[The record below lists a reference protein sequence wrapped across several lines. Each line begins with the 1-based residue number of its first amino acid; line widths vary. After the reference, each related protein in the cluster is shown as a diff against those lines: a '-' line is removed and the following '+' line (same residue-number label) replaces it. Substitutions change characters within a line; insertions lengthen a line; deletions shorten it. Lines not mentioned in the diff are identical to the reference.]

1 MGNRE
6 PIEKSLPIA
15 KVFVALLFF
24 PPIFFPMSNSFTQT
38 ENHENLAAD
47 AGQWEAEQAMLADA
61 AWEQAREE
69 GAEAMREARGNDGVG
84 IFPRAEYGS
93 LESRESAWAHYIL
106 TGGE

>member
-1 MGNRE
+1 MT
-6 PIEKSLPIA
+6 
-15 KVFVALLFF
+15 
-24 PPIFFPMSNSFTQT
+24 NSTFTANET
-38 ENHENLAAD
+38 AENNAAD
-47 AGQWEAEQAMLADA
+47 AAQWEAERAMSADA
-61 AWEQAREE
+61 AREQAREE